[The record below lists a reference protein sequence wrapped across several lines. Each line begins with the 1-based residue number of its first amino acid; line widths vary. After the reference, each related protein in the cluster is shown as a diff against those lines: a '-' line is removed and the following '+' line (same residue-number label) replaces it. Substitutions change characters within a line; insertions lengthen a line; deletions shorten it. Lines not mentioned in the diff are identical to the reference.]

1 MKQWIAALMLA
12 GSVTGAMAQEWP
24 AASQALLQQ
33 AQAQPDYAQAAA
45 LNPRYLPTSDG
56 RSFLLVWTPTN
67 ATPAQWIVSLPGT
80 GGYATR
86 DLAVWQPHLQGRD
99 VGLVVVQ
106 WWLGRGDTT
115 RDYYTPFDIY
125 REIVHALAD
134 LKVPKGAAILH
145 GFSRG
150 SANLYAVAALDR
162 AKGRQYF
169 SRFIANAG
177 GAALDYPP
185 TQLVNRGEFGA
196 SPYADT
202 RWVTVCGQ
210 RDPNPERDGCPAM
223 RRTAQW
229 VRERGG
235 QVLLA
240 VEDPS
245 EGHGALHRNPTNA
258 RQVLDA
264 LLNKP

>member
-1 MKQWIAALMLA
+1 MKQLFAAALLICTA
-12 GSVTGAMAQEWP
+12 GVACAQADWP

-33 AQAQPDYAQAAA
+33 ARAQPDYAQAEA
-45 LNPRYLPTSDG
+45 LHPRYVPTSDG
-56 RSFLLVWTPTN
+56 RSFLLVWTPN
-67 ATPAQWIVSLPGT
+67 GATPSQWIVSLPGT

-86 DLAVWQPHLQGRD
+86 DLSVWQPHLQGRD

-106 WWLGRGDTT
+106 WWLGRGDST
-115 RDYYTPFDIY
+115 RDYYTPSDIY
-125 REIVHALAD
+125 REVDRLLAE
-134 LKVPKGAAILH
+134 LKVPPNGAILH

-162 AKGRQYF
+162 AKGHQYF

-177 GAALDYPP
+177 GATLDYPP
-185 TQLVNRGEFGA
+185 TQRVHRGEFGA

-229 VRERGG
+229 LREHGG
-235 QVLLA
+235 QLLLA

-245 EGHGALHRNPTNA
+245 AGHGALHRNPANA

-264 LLNKP
+264 LLRP